1 MFNAEIDQ
9 DQAQS
14 LRGKG
19 KKKKKRSQEKQT
31 GTKFGKI
38 ASAKSPHSRMVNI
51 GSSQSGTDLAASAG
65 DDITGSKSLTD
76 LADLPVPV
84 NRSNKKQVVSG
95 WDDDGLVDDWNFDEI
110 DKPKE

>member
-1 MFNAEIDQ
+1 
-9 DQAQS
+9 
-14 LRGKG
+14 
-19 KKKKKRSQEKQT
+19 
-31 GTKFGKI
+31 
-38 ASAKSPHSRMVNI
+38 MVNV

-95 WDDDGLVDDWNFDEI
+95 WDDDGLVDDWNFDDI
-110 DKPKE
+110 DESKEKKASKPLFTSEKANDDLKAFNDIIFQAAK